1 MKIIEMY
8 NVFPFNNLRVYF
20 NYYLDSLLLNKLS
33 NFLGSLSDN
42 YTLFRD
48 LNEILN

>member
-8 NVFPFNNLRVYF
+8 NVFPFNRVYF